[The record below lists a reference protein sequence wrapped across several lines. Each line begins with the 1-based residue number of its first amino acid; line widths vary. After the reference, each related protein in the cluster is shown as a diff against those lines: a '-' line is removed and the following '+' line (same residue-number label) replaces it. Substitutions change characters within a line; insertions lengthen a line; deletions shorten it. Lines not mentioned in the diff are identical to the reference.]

1 MSSER
6 NLNLSELR
14 EDVAWRHR
22 AFENVTRVSA
32 IGAVVLLVLFV
43 LLAWFNE
50 NIPVLPLT
58 AFATVTGL
66 VSLLCFFLNRRG
78 RLDLAVI
85 LYMTSLTLTTF
96 ASVYY
101 TGGVTGPLLFFF
113 MIFPMLAGL
122 LGNRITV
129 RWVVVIVFFFW
140 VGAAVMEW
148 IGVVQVVD
156 VPADILRPIRHITF
170 VATFVLSGVLV
181 SVFMERTQ
189 QALKLANQREQSL
202 VESNRQAQALAQAER
217 EARQREARTT
227 LHIRETVA
235 RYVDYLSRITAG
247 DYTARVDVGELDVE
261 VEGVRELHALGEYLN
276 VTVDALVSAITQAEE
291 VQRRYTEQ
299 SWQTVLESGRVQPGF
314 AYRQKQIIPESEW
327 LPQMTQAVDKGASVA
342 EDESAAV
349 PLIINQQVIGAIGGQ
364 HPDGR
369 PWSDEELSLIE
380 AVTGQL
386 AQTIE
391 SLRLF
396 EDTQRRAAR
405 ERVVGEVTARMR
417 ETLDI
422 ETVLKTAADEMR
434 QALELPEVSVRLV
447 QLDE

>member
-1 MSSER
+1 MSSQR
-6 NLNLSELR
+6 IPNSSKVR
-14 EDVAWRHR
+14 EEVAWRYR
-22 AFENVTRVSA
+22 VFETVTRVSV
-32 IGAVVLLVLFV
+32 IGAVVLLILF
-43 LLAWFNE
+43 LLLGLFNE
-50 NIPVLPLT
+50 SVPVLPLT
-58 AFATVTGL
+58 SVAAVTGL

-85 LYMTSLTLTTF
+85 LYMTSLTLMTF
-96 ASVYY
+96 ASTYY

-129 RWVVVIVFFFW
+129 RWVVVIVVFFW
-140 VGAAVMEW
+140 VVAAVMEW

-156 VPADILRPIRHITF
+156 VPVDILRPIRHITF

-217 EARQREARTT
+217 EARQREVRTT
-227 LHIRETVA
+227 LHIRETAA
-235 RYVDYLSRITAG
+235 RYVDYLSRIAAG

-261 VEGVRELHALGEYLN
+261 VEGVREFHALGEYLN
-276 VTVDALVSAITQAEE
+276 ATVDALVSAITQAEE
-291 VQRRYTEQ
+291 AQRRYTEQ
-299 SWQTVLESGRVQPGF
+299 SWQTFLESGHVQPGF
-314 AYRQKQIIPESEW
+314 VYRQKQIIPESEW

-342 EDESAAV
+342 QDEVAAV

-380 AVTGQL
+380 AVTGQPTG
-386 AQTIE
+386 QTG
-391 SLRLF
+391 R
-396 EDTQRRAAR
+396 DRR
-405 ERVVGEVTARMR
+405 
-417 ETLDI
+417 
-422 ETVLKTAADEMR
+422 
-434 QALELPEVSVRLV
+434 
-447 QLDE
+447 